1 MVLLRNRVTELMD
14 DPSLDEVKH
23 IAALRDLERLNSL
36 SRSASLL
43 FHPLKSLAKSDGSVL
58 RVLDLATGGGDTP
71 IDLSRRA
78 KVCGLEMQIDGCDFS
93 QRAVAY
99 ATSKAQQHASSCK
112 FFCLDVFAQD
122 LPSGYDVIMC
132 SLFTHHMD
140 AKEVI
145 LLLKKMS
152 GAARQALFVNDLL
165 RSAMNLF
172 LVTVATRLVSNSA
185 VVQFDGPASVRAAY
199 TLQEMRDMAQSAGLT
214 DFQLSEH
221 FPCRLLLEW
230 KRK

>member
-1 MVLLRNRVTELMD
+1 MD
-14 DPSLDEVKH
+14 DPSLDEVEH
-23 IAALRDLERLNSL
+23 IAALRDLQRLNSL
-36 SRSASLL
+36 SRGASLL
-43 FHPLKSLAKSDGSVL
+43 FHPLRALAKRNGSVL

-78 KVCGLEMQIDGCDFS
+78 KECGLEMQIDGCDFS
-93 QRAVAY
+93 KRAVAY
-99 ATSKAQQHASSCK
+99 AASKAQQHASSCK
-112 FFCLDVFAQD
+112 FFCLDVLAEE

-140 AKEVI
+140 AEEVI

-152 GAARQALFVNDLL
+152 GAARQAIFVNDLL
-165 RSAMNLF
+165 RSPVNLF
-172 LVTVATRLVSNSA
+172 FVTVATRLFSNSA

-199 TLQEMRDMAQSAGLT
+199 TLQEMHDMARSAGLT
-214 DFQLSEH
+214 DFKLSEH

-230 KRK
+230 NRK